1 MVTYLF
7 VLACCFYD
15 NAITNSVLLHT
26 MIWQLSFNYSL
37 VFLYKRKIFVLVVIR
52 NQSFTKGKQNFMTK
66 HISRKLLFSE
76 LFSCFGFFKIMNN
89 GLNKIPSRFWTTI
102 KLHCTPFTHLQLF
115 LLYSLFIN
123 LGI

>member
-1 MVTYLF
+1 MVTYLS

-26 MIWQLSFNYSL
+26 MIWQLSFNCSL
-37 VFLYKRKIFVLVVIR
+37 VFLYKRKTFVLVVIR
-52 NQSFTKGKQNFMTK
+52 NQSFTKGKQNFITK

-76 LFSCFGFFKIMNN
+76 LCIFLFRFFKIM
-89 GLNKIPSRFWTTI
+89 NKIPSRFWTTLT
-102 KLHCTPFTHLQLF
+102 LHCTPFTHLQLF